1 MRRFAGDMFAGIE
14 MAPPDKRRVV
24 QAFDVDDTL
33 TKKPENFDNTG
44 MTKDEFFDA
53 AREFPADQA
62 VVELAQLL
70 ASKGDAIAIATARP
84 ASRLQET
91 IEWLQRN
98 NVPFDQIMLST
109 GTEVSGVAKQAMLQK
124 LQDDYRMVGTL
135 FDDSPYNIQGARMRV
150 DAIQQIRMLLIGT
163 HILRKYISYRVNLLT
178 IDMCLS
184 EYEMRKA
191 GDLINAY
198 LER

>member
-14 MAPPDKRRVV
+14 MSPPDKRRVV

-135 FDDSPYNIQGARMRV
+135 FDDSPYNIQGARMQGV
-150 DAIQQIRMLLIGT
+150 DAIHLDKNAPYWDA
-163 HILRKYISYRVNLLT
+163 H
-178 IDMCLS
+178 S
-184 EYEMRKA
+184 EKVYKLPR
-191 GDLINAY
+191 
-198 LER
+198 